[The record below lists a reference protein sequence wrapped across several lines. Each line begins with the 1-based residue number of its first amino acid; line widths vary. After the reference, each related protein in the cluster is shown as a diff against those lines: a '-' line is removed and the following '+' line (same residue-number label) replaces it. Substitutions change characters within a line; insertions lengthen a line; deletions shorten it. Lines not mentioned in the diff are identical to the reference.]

1 MLATGGQFDHTIR
14 LWNPRSGEL
23 LRTIEQVQSVTSVAW
38 NLSGQMLA
46 SVSAD
51 KTIRIWNTATGDLL
65 HTLDRHA
72 ELVSSVSWNGNDRL
86 ASGSADKQ
94 ILLWD
99 VSPHR

>member
-14 LWNPRSGEL
+14 LWNPSTGEL
-23 LRTIEQVQSVTSVAW
+23 LLTIEQAQSVTGLAW
-38 NLSGQMLA
+38 NLSGQILA
-46 SVSAD
+46 AVSAD
-51 KTIRIWNTATGDLL
+51 KTIRIWNTDTGDLL

-72 ELVSSVSWNGNDRL
+72 DVVSSLSWNRNDRL

-99 VSPHR
+99 ISPHR